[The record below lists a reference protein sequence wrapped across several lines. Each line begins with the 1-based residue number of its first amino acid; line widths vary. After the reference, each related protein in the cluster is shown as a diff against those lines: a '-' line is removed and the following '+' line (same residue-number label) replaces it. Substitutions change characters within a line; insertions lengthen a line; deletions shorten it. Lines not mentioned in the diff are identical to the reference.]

1 HAAKPDAML
10 CLVGSEM
17 CIRDSMNILVVLLG
31 IVCGVV
37 LYKEK
42 LKLPTILGT
51 ILGISGLVCLA
62 LAMK

>member
-1 HAAKPDAML
+1 MQQ
-10 CLVGSEM
+10 SQ
-17 CIRDSMNILVVLLG
+17 
-31 IVCGVV
+31 
-37 LYKEK
+37 EK

>member
-1 HAAKPDAML
+1 AIVFA
-10 CLVGSEM
+10 
-17 CIRDSMNILVVLLG
+17 SMNILVVLLG

-51 ILGISGLVCLA
+51 ILGISGLVSLA